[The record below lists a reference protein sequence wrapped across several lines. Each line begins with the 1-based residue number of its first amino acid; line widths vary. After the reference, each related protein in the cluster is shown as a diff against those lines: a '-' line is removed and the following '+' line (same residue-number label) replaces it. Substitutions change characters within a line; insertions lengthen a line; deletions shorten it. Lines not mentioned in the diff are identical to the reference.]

1 MPRFTYDLGKAGSV
15 HKKLYPSESLLLLAC
30 VASLCYAWVWRSP
43 WSRLLQ
49 DQQLLQVLGI
59 GKYLEG
65 HLSKPLHAAIFI
77 PSPHYIH
84 THAMIFFLDFEISF
98 ILFLAGSTQM
108 LLRLFGSPPNFPPI
122 HITSSLEHTKTG
134 DLAVWFSPISCLALS
149 DFVNKAT
156 FFSLI
161 SYYCVPNVI
170 KVRERLSDSMG
181 RSGD

>member
-1 MPRFTYDLGKAGSV
+1 MCCIPLLCLGLEISVVQASPRPA
-15 HKKLYPSESLLLLAC
+15 
-30 VASLCYAWVWRSP
+30 AST
-43 WSRLLQ
+43 
-49 DQQLLQVLGI
+49 LQVLGI

-84 THAMIFFLDFEISF
+84 THAMFFFFFLDFEISF

-156 FFSLI
+156 FFF
-161 SYYCVPNVI
+161 SYKLLLCP
-170 KVRERLSDSMG
+170 KCHQGSRKTF
-181 RSGD
+181 